1 MKKTND
7 PIPSPEELVFLETLT
22 QLPGVSGQEKLVRDF
37 MKRELSKYADELVF
51 DNLGGVFAVKR
62 CGLPGAPKVMMSG
75 HLDEIGFLVKDITP
89 KGLMHVYPVGRS
101 WNQVLLA
108 QRVTVYSGE
117 TGEAFRGTVASI
129 PPHLLSEE
137 AAAKP
142 MPVEQMMV
150 DIGAADRDEVMAQ
163 GIRPGDMIVVDGPF
177 VPLFGGRKLM
187 SKAWDNRF
195 GCAMAAEVLREV
207 AKERLKVDLY
217 IGATVQE
224 EVGLRGARTAAY
236 MIDPDLSVVFESSAA
251 NDNTGDANAFGQQ
264 GGGVLIRFADRT
276 TLTHRG
282 LFKYATRL
290 AEAKGIPHQY
300 FMAAGSTDT
309 GEIHLVRSGVPAIT
323 VGVPSRYIHTN
334 STIMD
339 YRDYLAA
346 KDFSLAVLRDLDAGR
361 IGEIKAYNR

>member
-1 MKKTND
+1 MSTND
-7 PIPSPEELVFLETLT
+7 PRPTQEELDFLRTLT
-22 QLPGVSGQEKLVRDF
+22 QLPGVSGQEKLVREF
-37 MKRELSKYADELVF
+37 MKKELSKYADDLVF
-51 DNLGGVFAVKR
+51 DNLGGVFAVKK
-62 CGLPGAPKVMMSG
+62 CGLPDAPKVMMSG
-75 HLDEIGFLVKDITP
+75 HLDEVGFLVKDITA
-89 KGLMHVYPVGRS
+89 KGLMHVYPIGRT

-117 TGEAFRGTVASI
+117 TGAAYQGTIASI

-150 DIGAADRDEVMAQ
+150 DIGALDRDEVLAQ
-163 GIRPGDMIVVDGPF
+163 GIRPGDMVVVDGDF

-195 GCAMAAEVLREV
+195 GCAMSVEVLKEV
-207 AKERLKVDLY
+207 AKEKLKIDLY

-224 EVGLRGARTAAY
+224 EVGLRGARTAGY

-251 NDNTGDANAFGQQ
+251 NDNMGDEGAFGQQ
-264 GGGVLIRFADRT
+264 GKGVLLRFADRT

-282 LFKYATRL
+282 LFKYATHL
-290 AEAKGIPHQY
+290 AEARGIPHQY

-323 VGVPSRYIHTN
+323 IGVPSRYIHTN

-339 YRDYLAA
+339 YRDFRFA
-346 KDFSLAVLRDLDAGR
+346 KDFTLAMLRDLDAKR